1 MDFTK
6 AIVTIEGTA
15 PYSQS
20 RKHDE
25 AWLEGEQA
33 DDYDRRT
40 WRSKMT
46 VETVDGKP
54 TMCLPSFGL
63 HAAICEAA
71 RYSKIQIKGQG
82 KATWTAKIRSGVSIL
97 GPISLGVDPADVNCI
112 VLSLNSDGKRGSG
125 SRVTRRLPQIPMG
138 WRATFEALILDPI
151 ITERIFREM
160 VELTGL
166 FIGLG
171 QYRPEKGG
179 SNGRFTVQSVKWIDN
194 RLSVAKAA

>member
-6 AIVTIEGTA
+6 AVVTIDGTA

-20 RKHDE
+20 RKHDDP
-25 AWLEGEQA
+25 WLEGEGP

-46 VETVDGKP
+46 VELIDGKP
-54 TMCLPSFGL
+54 RMCIPSFAVHMAL
-63 HAAICEAA
+63 CEAA

-82 KATWTAKIRSGVSIL
+82 KATWTAKMRSGVSIL
-97 GPISLGVDPADVNCI
+97 GPISLGIDPAKVECI

-138 WRATFEALILDPI
+138 WQVTFEALILDPI
-151 ITERIFREM
+151 ITKNIFREM
-160 VELTGL
+160 IELTGL
-166 FIGLG
+166 YIGLG

-179 SNGRFTVQSVKWIDN
+179 SNGRFILKKLEWIDN
-194 RLSVAKAA
+194 RQKLAAD